1 MLEQDPS
8 LTPKYQTR
16 LISLAMDKHYS
27 LLVKRDQSYTV
38 FNITSFIEGIGKL
51 GSAWSVVYVLSVKQY
66 RHRDRSKDIES
77 ASMHCQG
84 TTAFTSPFEMGLTSA
99 EGQS

>member
-1 MLEQDPS
+1 MLEQDPD

-51 GSAWSVVYVLSVKQY
+51 GS
-66 RHRDRSKDIES
+66 
-77 ASMHCQG
+77 
-84 TTAFTSPFEMGLTSA
+84 T
-99 EGQS
+99 